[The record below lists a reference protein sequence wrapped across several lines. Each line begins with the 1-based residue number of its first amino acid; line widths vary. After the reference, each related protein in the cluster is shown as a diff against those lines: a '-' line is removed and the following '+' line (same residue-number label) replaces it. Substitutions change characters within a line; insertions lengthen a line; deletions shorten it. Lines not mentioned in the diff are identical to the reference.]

1 MSTPRPA
8 SSLPRALGLIAP
20 LGLVAMPAGAAT
32 LQANS
37 RIEQVTLYPDAAV
50 VTRRLAV
57 EIPAGSHD
65 ILLPDLPMTADP
77 ASLRVEAS
85 GSGRLLLGG
94 IDLRMGVA
102 EAKADAELEARL
114 KARREARDRLADRI
128 DTTETRKAMVQ
139 RLAQGD
145 PAPKDGKPLDL
156 ESWLKAVDAVG
167 KTLQTLNDE
176 LRGLRIEETKINEEI
191 TALEAAVGQ
200 PGTQNPRR
208 VAAIAV
214 EAPEAIKATLTVSYR
229 VAGASWRPV
238 YDARLDTRGA
248 KPSLELT
255 RRALIRQRT
264 GEDWREAKVVLS
276 TLRVQRGTAAP
287 VLGSERLGF
296 YEPPPPRSLPMPMA
310 AAPAPEAVA
319 RMAEQDRR
327 QKMAAERSEPA
338 EEQQAQLAANPF
350 HAEFTLP
357 GTVTLPSGNEE
368 RSLRLASEAIEP
380 KLQHKAA
387 PVLDPT
393 AYLEASFNLKGEA
406 PLLPGEV
413 LLTRDGAFIGRAR
426 LGAIAGGDKVELG
439 FGADERVKIT
449 RIPLQK
455 EARDAG
461 IFGSNRTE
469 DNRFRTDIRNLHAF
483 PVTLQLLDR
492 LPISEDQAI
501 TIERLSEMTKPD
513 IENVEDRRGV
523 MAWNLTLAPQ
533 ESKAVVTAWRVRWP
547 QGKTLRPQ
555 PLPR

>member
-1 MSTPRPA
+1 MTTHRPA
-8 SSLPRALGLIAP
+8 TSLPRALGLIAP
-20 LGLVAMPAGAAT
+20 LGLAAMPAGAAT

-50 VTRRLAV
+50 VTRSVAI

-85 GSGRLLLGG
+85 GTGRLLLGG
-94 IDLRMGVA
+94 IDLRIGVA

-114 KARREARDRLADRI
+114 KAKREARDRLADRI

-176 LRGLRIEETKINEEI
+176 LRGLRIEEAKINEEI

-208 VAAIAV
+208 VAAITV

-264 GEDWREAKVVLS
+264 GEDWREAKVLLS

-319 RMAEQDRR
+319 RMAEHDRR

-393 AYLEASFNLKGEA
+393 AYLEASFTLKGEA

-449 RIPLQK
+449 RVPLQK

-469 DNRFRTDIRNLHAF
+469 DTRFRTDIRNLHAF

-501 TIERLSEMTKPD
+501 TIERLPEMTKPD
-513 IENVEDRRGV
+513 IENIEDRRGV
-523 MAWNLTLAPQ
+523 MAWNLALAPQ